1 VQVGEERAAVEVPP
15 GAFLAVVVDR
25 QLEVTLRAGEPRS
38 SWMLGPHVDPLVV
51 DGHLDPA
58 HLPRWE
64 ESQQVPV
71 ELGVTHHTIVADHPR
86 TDPANT
92 SSQKLPTQNPEAPK
106 KEGRHDEDHE
116 AAADW
121 IADRLPP
128 STFQEEQAS

>member
-1 VQVGEERAAVEVPP
+1 M
-15 GAFLAVVVDR
+15 VVDR

-92 SSQKLPTQNPEAPK
+92 SSQKLPTQNPEAPRK
-106 KEGRHDEDHE
+106 RVTVAPMTCFMVMVHRVRDPRATMGV
-116 AAADW
+116 A
-121 IADRLPP
+121 
-128 STFQEEQAS
+128 STR